1 MDNRLEKIETKI
13 DKLDERLDKID
24 ITLTKQHGS
33 LDHHIKRTALAEEN
47 IEMLRSEIKP
57 LAQHVAT
64 INHLAKIVSVM
75 GTFAAIYAYLF
86 KK

>member
-1 MDNRLEKIETKI
+1 MENRLDKIENKI
-13 DKLDERLDKID
+13 DKLDERLDRID
-24 ITLTKQHGS
+24 VTLAKQHES

-47 IEMLRSEIKP
+47 IEILRSEIKP
-57 LAQHVAT
+57 LSQHVAT